1 MSINVKTIATTVKQV
16 ANVVMSDSGQKFLCG
31 TYSNG
36 EPRSVVDAMRD
47 EYVSPDDRAKWDKKK
62 KKKKKRDR
70 LIQSVSFFTIRSWI
84 LCISVH
90 SGIDRV
96 VLYHITYPVQN

>member
-62 KKKKKRDR
+62 KKQKRRTGFVFNLKGKCKKRWSTR
-70 LIQSVSFFTIRSWI
+70 VSNGVI
-84 LCISVH
+84 
-90 SGIDRV
+90 GI
-96 VLYHITYPVQN
+96 